1 MIDKRDL
8 KLFIIRFIESFA
20 ILYIF
25 GVLIPNFL
33 NFYWAKFARIKNLAG
48 NTVLVYNNI
57 SIKEKF
63 INNFYIIFHMF
74 FINI

>member
-1 MIDKRDL
+1 MIDKREL

-25 GVLIPNFL
+25 GVLIPKVL
-33 NFYWAKFARIKNLAG
+33 NFYWAKFVRIKNLAG

-57 SIKEKF
+57 STREKF

-74 FINI
+74 FTNI

>member
-1 MIDKRDL
+1 MIDKIDL

-57 SIKEKF
+57 NIKEKF